1 MGWHKRACLAGIAV
15 GTAYALM
22 VALPAAATDSTVG
35 IANFQFTPGAVTV
48 DQGDTVTW
56 NWVGP
61 GISHT
66 VVSDPGQADS
76 FDSDS
81 GKTFGPP
88 PSGTFSH
95 RFSTPGTFTYFCS
108 LHTFMKGKVVVNAAQ
123 SQSPAQVVVTP
134 QAALQA
140 PKPSFKEC
148 ISQRNFMIRL
158 RGPRR
163 AQLASA
169 TVKVNG
175 EPVPVN
181 VANIDGRRR
190 LTAQV
195 DLRGLPK
202 GQYAVAITAKT
213 KDGRTLQGARTYATC
228 SRKVITY
235 SLPKL

>member
-1 MGWHKRACLAGIAV
+1 VAALA
-15 GTAYALM
+15 
-22 VALPAAATDSTVG
+22 VAFPAAAADSTVG
-35 IANFQFTPGAVTV
+35 IANFQFTPATVTV
-48 DQGDTVTW
+48 DQGETVTW

-76 FDSDS
+76 FNSDPN
-81 GKTFGPP
+81 GTFGPP
-88 PSGTFSH
+88 PSGTYSH
-95 RFSTPGTFTYFCS
+95 RFLTPGTFTYFCS
-108 LHTFMKGKVVVNAAQ
+108 LHTFMKGKVVVNAVQAQ
-123 SQSPAQVVVTP
+123 SQPAVTP
-134 QAALQA
+134 QAVAA

-169 TVKVNG
+169 NVTVNG
-175 EPVPVN
+175 KAVPVKA
-181 VANIDGRRR
+181 ANIGGRRR

-202 GQYAVAITAKT
+202 GQYAVEITAKT
-213 KDGRTLQGARTYATC
+213 KDGRTLQGTRRYTTC
-228 SRKVITY
+228 THKIITY
-235 SLPKL
+235 SLPRL